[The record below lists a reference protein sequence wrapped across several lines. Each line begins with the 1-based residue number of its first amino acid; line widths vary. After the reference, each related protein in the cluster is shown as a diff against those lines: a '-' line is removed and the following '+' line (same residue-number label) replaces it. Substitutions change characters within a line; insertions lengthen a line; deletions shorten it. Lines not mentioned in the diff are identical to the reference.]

1 LIDGGFAPFFIGY
14 IMNNFLIEIVYDS
27 IHNAYMACYSSGQ
40 NIILD
45 ATTYQDAVMEAD
57 LIDLWEYA

>member
-1 LIDGGFAPFFIGY
+1 MIDGGLAPFFIGY
-14 IMNNFLIEIVYDS
+14 IMDNFLIEIVYDP
-27 IHNAYMACYSSGQ
+27 IHSAYMACYSSGQ

>member
-1 LIDGGFAPFFIGY
+1 
-14 IMNNFLIEIVYDS
+14 MNNFLIEIVYDS

>member
-14 IMNNFLIEIVYDS
+14 IMNNFLIEIVYEPVY
-27 IHNAYMACYSSGQ
+27 NAYMACYSSGQ

-57 LIDLWEYA
+57 LIDLEEYA